1 MSKWS
6 SSKSSVAWPLNLARP
21 ISIECGV
28 WLFLREQPHQVPGSV
43 EHSRLKPRRFPTSLR
58 QRSDMA
64 NKLQH
69 EIKQSSPFSSL
80 EEEAILNLARTADR
94 LQNSFRLMLKPH
106 GLTPTQY
113 NALRILRGAVPGG
126 LTCSELGNR
135 LVSEDPDIT
144 RLVDRLA
151 RHGLV
156 VRHRDKQ
163 DRRVIHTEIT
173 SAGLEK
179 LKVLDPLVTVS
190 VQNQVKH
197 MGPQRLTLL
206 IDLLEEAREP
216 ALSTRS

>member
-1 MSKWS
+1 
-6 SSKSSVAWPLNLARP
+6 
-21 ISIECGV
+21 
-28 WLFLREQPHQVPGSV
+28 
-43 EHSRLKPRRFPTSLR
+43 
-58 QRSDMA
+58 MA

-80 EEEAILNLARTADR
+80 EEEAILNLTRTADR
-94 LQNSFRLMLKPH
+94 LQNSFRQMLKPH

-135 LVSEDPDIT
+135 LVSADPDIT
-144 RLVDRLA
+144 RLVNRLA
-151 RHGLV
+151 RQNLV
-156 VRHRDKQ
+156 VRHRDEQ

-173 SAGLEK
+173 AAGLEK
-179 LKVLDPLVTVS
+179 LKVLDPLVTES

-197 MGPQRLTLL
+197 MGSRRLSLL

-216 ALSTRS
+216 AL

>member
-1 MSKWS
+1 
-6 SSKSSVAWPLNLARP
+6 
-21 ISIECGV
+21 
-28 WLFLREQPHQVPGSV
+28 
-43 EHSRLKPRRFPTSLR
+43 
-58 QRSDMA
+58 MA

-94 LQNSFRLMLKPH
+94 LQNSFRQMLKPH

-113 NALRILRGAVPGG
+113 NALRILRGAGPGG

-151 RHGLV
+151 RQSLV

-173 SAGLEK
+173 PAGLEK
-179 LKVLDPLVTVS
+179 LKVLDPLVTES

-197 MGPQRLTLL
+197 MGSRRLSLL

-216 ALSTRS
+216 ALIKVQG

>member
-1 MSKWS
+1 
-6 SSKSSVAWPLNLARP
+6 
-21 ISIECGV
+21 
-28 WLFLREQPHQVPGSV
+28 
-43 EHSRLKPRRFPTSLR
+43 
-58 QRSDMA
+58 MA

-80 EEEAILNLARTADR
+80 EEEAILNLERTADR

-113 NALRILRGAVPGG
+113 NALRILRGAGTGG
-126 LTCSELGNR
+126 LTCTELGNR
-135 LVSEDPDIT
+135 LIKEDPDIT

-151 RHGLV
+151 RQGMV
-156 VRHRDKQ
+156 VRHKDKQ

-173 SAGLEK
+173 VAGLEK
-179 LKVLDPLVTVS
+179 LKVLDPLVTES

-197 MGPQRLTLL
+197 MGSRRLSLL

-216 ALSTRS
+216 AL

>member
-1 MSKWS
+1 
-6 SSKSSVAWPLNLARP
+6 
-21 ISIECGV
+21 
-28 WLFLREQPHQVPGSV
+28 
-43 EHSRLKPRRFPTSLR
+43 
-58 QRSDMA
+58 MA

-69 EIKQSSPFSSL
+69 EIKQSSPFSTL
-80 EEEAILNLARTADR
+80 EEEAILNLVRTADS

-106 GLTPTQY
+106 ALTPTQY
-113 NALRILRGAVPGG
+113 NALRVLRGAGPGG

-135 LVSEDPDIT
+135 LISEVPDIT

-151 RHGLV
+151 RQNLV

-173 SAGLEK
+173 AGGLEK
-179 LKVLDPLVTVS
+179 LRALDPLVTES

-197 MGPQRLTLL
+197 MGSRRLSLL

-216 ALSTRS
+216 AL